1 MACLSPAAKQ
11 NVSMSSL
18 GINGL
23 WSQAGR
29 THVASSVWVTL
40 TTEGILHLGVSPFL
54 PQMPWKTSPCCLDA
68 CILIRNPLWTNIKKK
83 ELAGTSAGPPLLESL
98 TNGLLGEALP
108 ITISSELV
116 AEPLLNNPL
125 LRMPKLQ
132 VKTPAFVGWC
142 CPFLLGG
149 THH

>member
-54 PQMPWKTSPCCLDA
+54 PQMPWKTSPCCLDP
-68 CILIRNPLWTNIKKK
+68 CILIRN
-83 ELAGTSAGPPLLESL
+83 PLLESL

>member
-1 MACLSPAAKQ
+1 
-11 NVSMSSL
+11 
-18 GINGL
+18 
-23 WSQAGR
+23 
-29 THVASSVWVTL
+29 
-40 TTEGILHLGVSPFL
+40 
-54 PQMPWKTSPCCLDA
+54 MPWKTSPCCLDA

-98 TNGLLGEALP
+98 TNGLLEEALP